1 MRRADAR
8 GQIVPVM
15 AIVLVLCVAVLVGLV
30 ALGGRATDRARA
42 RTAADAAALAGV
54 SGGAAEAERVAADNG
69 GTVQRSASEGG
80 AFEVEVR
87 VGDAVARARARRS
100 W

>member
-42 RTAADAAALAGV
+42 RTAAERD
-54 SGGAAEAERVAADNG
+54 EAHE
-69 GTVQRSASEGG
+69 GTVQRSASVDG